1 MALSRPD
8 VLVLAGGGLVGEAWM
23 TGVLAG
29 IEDNTAVD
37 FTDCEYFVGTS
48 AGSIVAAHLAAGR
61 SPRRPSFPLADL
73 PDEPPELDAPEERAL
88 TAVLVGGARRSLA
101 GGSRV
106 AEATLAPL
114 AGTALMAA
122 APGG

>member
-1 MALSRPD
+1 M
-8 VLVLAGGGLVGEAWM
+8 LAGGGLVGEAWI

-88 TAVLVGGARRSLA
+88 TAVLIGGACARSPARAAWPRRPSP
-101 GGSRV
+101 RWP
-106 AEATLAPL
+106 APR
-114 AGTALMAA
+114 
-122 APGG
+122 